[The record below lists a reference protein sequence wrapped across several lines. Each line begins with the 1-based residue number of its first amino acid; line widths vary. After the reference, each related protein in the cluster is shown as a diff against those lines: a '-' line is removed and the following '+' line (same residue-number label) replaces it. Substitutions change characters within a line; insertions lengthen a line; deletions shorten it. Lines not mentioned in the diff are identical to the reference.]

1 MEPTEQP
8 ESATPVVAMTFESE
22 KKQHTPLNLKPY
34 YIYGRFPILLFMG
47 TLGVGA
53 YIASLVYDMLFK

>member
-1 MEPTEQP
+1 MEPVKQP
-8 ESATPVVAMTFESE
+8 ESTTTMTFESE
-22 KKQHTPLNLKPY
+22 KKQYTPLNLKPY

-53 YIASLVYDMLFK
+53 YIASMLYDMFFK

>member
-1 MEPTEQP
+1 
-8 ESATPVVAMTFESE
+8 MTFESE
-22 KKQHTPLNLKPY
+22 KKQYTPLNLKPY

-53 YIASLVYDMLFK
+53 YIASMLYDMFFK